1 MHANTYHFIYA
12 EATFGELNSDEQQLV
27 RAALQSAVEAYA
39 PYSHFC
45 VGAAIL
51 LEDGTVVT
59 ANNQENEAYPSGL
72 CAERNALFYTRAHHH
87 EVPIKWMAIAA
98 RNEQGPV
105 EEPVFPCG
113 ACRQVM
119 LEYAKK
125 QSHPIRLYMAGTKKV
140 IIVNDVRQLLPFAF
154 SL

>member
-1 MHANTYHFIYA
+1 MHANTFQFDYT
-12 EATFGELNSDEQQLV
+12 EATFDELNSDEQQLV
-27 RAALQSAVEAYA
+27 RTALQSAAGAYA

-72 CAERNALFYTRAHHH
+72 CAERNALFYTGAHHH

-98 RNEQGPV
+98 QNEQGPV
-105 EEPVFPCG
+105 KEPVFPCG

-125 QSHPIRLYMAGTKKV
+125 QDRPIRLYMAGIKKV
-140 IIVNDVRQLLPFAF
+140 IVVNDVRLLLPFAF